1 MKHKEICWF
10 CLKPAP
16 MFKDVDFEKA
26 EEERQIPLPPQVESG
41 NWLLKMY
48 TLLDMDQRPM
58 HTQCY
63 TGWHKGKETDVLPWN
78 EMEFLLREIENAYQ
92 NKLKELNSNE
102 IH

>member
-1 MKHKEICWF
+1 MRKEICWF

-26 EEERQIPLPPQVESG
+26 EEERQIPLPPQAG
-41 NWLLKMY
+41 NWLHKMY

-63 TGWHKGKETDVLPWN
+63 TEWHKDKKTMPWN
-78 EMEFLLREIENAYQ
+78 EMESLLREIENAYQ
-92 NKLKELNSNE
+92 NKLKELK
-102 IH
+102 